1 MKYFMDNNYLI
12 KLNTVEIIRNT
23 NYNYKKINEK
33 IIFIIIAI
41 DNDNNKM
48 KFKFEIF
55 INN

>member
-23 NYNYKKINEK
+23 NYNYNKINEK

-41 DNDNNKM
+41 DNVNNKI